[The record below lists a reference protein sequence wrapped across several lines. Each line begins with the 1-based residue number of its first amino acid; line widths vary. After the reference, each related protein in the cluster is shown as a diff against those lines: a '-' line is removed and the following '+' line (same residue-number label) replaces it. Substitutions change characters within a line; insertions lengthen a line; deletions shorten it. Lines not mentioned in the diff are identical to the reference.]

1 MSEQILVF
9 AHYLF
14 FFLLGGWGG
23 DISVDCNVCILLM
36 AKLFL
41 DGFLLVSPE
50 SVPSPTSNDIH
61 QQTMSSMQE
70 NAFHSNF
77 TEKHYG
83 SMWCHSYSI

>member
-1 MSEQILVF
+1 M
-9 AHYLF
+9 
-14 FFLLGGWGG
+14 
-23 DISVDCNVCILLM
+23 CILLM

-61 QQTMSSMQE
+61 QQTMSFMQE
-70 NAFHSNF
+70 NALHSNF

-83 SMWCHSYSI
+83 NTWRHSYSIWDILCYDNTYILPVPTLCI